1 MPILTT
7 SSPEVHTQ
15 YPSLHAKNVVISG
28 GTSGIGRATASLLAA
43 QGANVFLFGRHE
55 RELREAL
62 TYLEEASGSVA
73 GTMAD
78 QSRAEDVRRVFAEAD
93 QRFGPTDILINN
105 AAISA
110 GAVTDGGDDEWRY
123 ELASGLNGYIDCTR
137 HAVERMKQRGGGH
150 IVNIGSI
157 SAVHVNKGAS
167 LYVAAKSAVA
177 GFSRSLR
184 KELAGFN
191 IKVSLI
197 EPGMVGTDI
206 HEGQDVEPRHQQ
218 QEEARGA
225 MLKPQDIAVAVHYC
239 LTQPARCTI
248 SRLQIQPLLPD

>member
-15 YPSLHAKNVVISG
+15 YPSLHGRNVVISG

-55 RELREAL
+55 RELRETL
-62 TYLEEASGSVA
+62 DYLDEASGSVA
-73 GTMAD
+73 STTAD
-78 QSRAEDVRRVFAEAD
+78 HSQADDVRRVFAEAD
-93 QRFGPTDILINN
+93 RRFGPVDILINN
-105 AAISA
+105 AALSA
-110 GAVTDGGDDEWRY
+110 GAITEGGDEEWRY

-150 IVNIGSI
+150 IVSIGSI
-157 SAVHVNKGAS
+157 AAVHVNKGAS

-184 KELAGFN
+184 KELAALN

-197 EPGMVGTDI
+197 EPGMVGTEI
-206 HEGQDVEPRHQQ
+206 HEGPDADPHHQR

-239 LTQPARCTI
+239 LTQPGRCTI
-248 SRLQIQPLLPD
+248 SRLQLQPLLPD